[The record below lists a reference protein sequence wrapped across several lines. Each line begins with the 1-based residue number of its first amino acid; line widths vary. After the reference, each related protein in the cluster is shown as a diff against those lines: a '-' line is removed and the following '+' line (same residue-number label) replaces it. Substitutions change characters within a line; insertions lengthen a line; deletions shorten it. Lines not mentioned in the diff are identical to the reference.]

1 MARRDK
7 KRITQDSELARF
19 YLDLIITYEKLGIGN
34 KTIHNVKVTKG
45 LIQMCKDRFVHHAI
59 KAHKREIDYEQ

>member
-1 MARRDK
+1 MATRDK
-7 KRITQDSELARF
+7 NRITQDSEIARF

-45 LIQMCKDRFVHHAI
+45 LIQMCK
-59 KAHKREIDYEQ
+59 